1 MARPATWILQ
11 RSRPVL
17 DVGTGWTVVESYAG
31 PASET
36 ELAAIETWFP
46 GASKIEL
53 DKDPHT
59 VVGDVTTYWVE
70 CSVTYPAT
78 GPDGARLPSSDPDYG
93 LYSRS
98 WELDFEREQVPL
110 VQGNRA
116 TELTD
121 YDSSWVSRID
131 LLAQRY
137 RKQMADY
144 LKGQTGDATNVEE
157 PQVSEYIPLVST
169 GTSTLNPVALW
180 LWNKLRTDPDA
191 TEIVE
196 VPTLRKTEVV
206 AAFANVHA
214 SHLNCGRVYRY
225 TKLIT
230 VETTMEAA
238 VLLQLSEVKTQFP
251 YWLKRRPQVELSSQ
265 GRFTITQEYSG
276 IADYDRIQ
284 YGAPL

>member
-1 MARPATWILQ
+1 MALPATWILQ
-11 RSRPVL
+11 RARPIL
-17 DVGTGWTVVESYAG
+17 EVGTGWTLVESYAG

-36 ELAAIETWFP
+36 DLLAIETWFP
-46 GASKIEL
+46 GATKIEL

-59 VVGDVTTYWVE
+59 IVGSVTTYWVE

-78 GPDGARLPSSDPDYG
+78 GPDGQRLPSSDPDYG

-98 WELDFEREQVPL
+98 WNLDFEREQVPIT
-110 VQGNRA
+110 QGNRA
-116 TELTD
+116 ADLLD

-131 LLAQRY
+131 LVAQRY

-144 LKGQTGDATNVEE
+144 LKGQTGGGTNVEE
-157 PQVSEYIPLVST
+157 PQLAEYTPLVAT
-169 GTSTLNPVALW
+169 GASALNPLAIW

-206 AAFANVHA
+206 AAFANVRA
-214 SHLNCGRVYRY
+214 SHTNCGRVFRY
-225 TKLIT
+225 TKLVT
-230 VETTMEAA
+230 VETTLEAS
-238 VLLQLSEVKTQFP
+238 VLLSLSQLKTQFP

-265 GRFTITQEYSG
+265 GKFTITQEYSG
-276 IADYDRIQ
+276 IADYDSIQ
-284 YGAPL
+284 YGPPL